1 MNKYNL
7 DLILQEKTFTLGEI
21 LELLDDVKNS
31 KHQVQ
36 VNQNIRSFFKVQYDQ
51 LFEQI
56 KKGKGEQKVNI
67 PLLLK
72 YASLADIAKPY
83 TVEQL
88 ERYYKIHTCVRSYNE
103 AIHYFNSPMKPVGI
117 NILRF
122 AINLQQ
128 ELQIND
134 YDLNICQESLQKV
147 RKGLPVASIR
157 DILSRAATYNKKEVS
172 AIQKL
177 VNDAKSIASEF
188 NIDLKDITVNNL
200 SIIDIETNLKN
211 AA

>member
-1 MNKYNL
+1 MDKYNL
-7 DLILQEKTFTLGEI
+7 DFILQEKTFTLGEV

-36 VNQNIRSFFKVQYDQ
+36 VNQNIRSFFKVQYEQ

-88 ERYYKIHTCVRSYNE
+88 ERYYKVHSCVRFYNE
-103 AIHYFNSPMKPVGI
+103 AIHYSRSNMKPVGI
-117 NILRF
+117 NILRL
-122 AINLQQ
+122 ATDLQK

-134 YDLNICQESLQKV
+134 HDLNICQESLQQA
-147 RKGLPVASIR
+147 RKDLPIASIR
-157 DILSRAATYNKKEVS
+157 DILSRATTYNKKEVS
-172 AIQKL
+172 VIQKL
-177 VNDAKSIASEF
+177 ITEGKSIANEF
-188 NIDLKDITVNNL
+188 DIDLNDIKIDSQSL
-200 SIIDIETNLKN
+200 IDIETNLQN